1 MLVFPLLPPLHV
13 YTHSTACE
21 SLLDDFDPLRQTTTN
36 IEAPQTNVQV
46 KAPLATLEIT
56 TSSPTLNRSSNP
68 FRLST
73 EIGNPFQDQTLS
85 AQASPQTK
93 DIRHCISETN
103 LTRLKLESTS
113 RSSELH
119 VSRSQDNLMDL
130 GSEVR
135 HCIVPEENE
144 DPLDYKNRRV
154 TRSIDNSPTLERRS
168 NGRESNKTQL
178 EFNGPST
185 SKAMP
190 SQASMEVPET
200 TGSVRKRRR

>member
-1 MLVFPLLPPLHV
+1 
-13 YTHSTACE
+13 
-21 SLLDDFDPLRQTTTN
+21 
-36 IEAPQTNVQV
+36 
-46 KAPLATLEIT
+46 
-56 TSSPTLNRSSNP
+56 
-68 FRLST
+68 
-73 EIGNPFQDQTLS
+73 
-85 AQASPQTK
+85 
-93 DIRHCISETN
+93 
-103 LTRLKLESTS
+103 
-113 RSSELH
+113 
-119 VSRSQDNLMDL
+119 MDL